1 MHKFCFLLLFS
12 FSFIVIS
19 AIQDHFDGLPN
30 KRLAD
35 EFDWRAYLE
44 LYPDLGKAFTTK
56 EEAWNHFKI
65 NGEREGRLFP
75 KLFPN
80 QPGLSVAHKKLLNYV
95 KSLDRRKIPV
105 EERTLVIY
113 NVLRNDAS
121 SSYEVIMNNL
131 QIFKSAVQMDSDET
145 STNFYWFN
153 VISEDNFLR
162 IHLPKHQWNS
172 AMVERSMAASDLFVH
187 FRTLTLL
194 KHTLRTKFQAILF
207 LNSGTRGPF
216 LKRQHGEWLKD
227 FRKLLFS
234 GSIGLVGTT
243 MNCEP
248 VPYVHSNIFMIRS
261 SVVSV
266 ILSEVF
272 SVPSYKHLLAANIT
286 RITFTGH
293 LLTNFG
299 YEIGLTQGL
308 LKNNWNIST
317 ILYEKRSSLLATSE
331 EPNYFTGACLPGMKL
346 LNHSLAPIVKNP
358 IRWCDLKIEEINFF
372 YWSNEIL
379 THYEHMVCNDLVIYM
394 SSLLTNLQ
402 KQEPDLTMYVPEA
415 IKASRIF
422 NLFRQYSQEIM
433 NPEIRFPL
441 PIKNTTVAL
450 GDNLQH
456 SVVGESPETVE
467 KYDNRVCFLIRTA
480 EMHDIETINNNKF
493 RSYSDLSS
501 FVIDLYDDTGINDIV
516 KCKDAIMIFQR
527 LFMFTNYS
535 VFSFILQHCF
545 ANRILTG

>member
-1 MHKFCFLLLFS
+1 M
-12 FSFIVIS
+12 ITN
-19 AIQDHFDGLPN
+19 AIQDHSDGFLN
-30 KRLAD
+30 KRLVD

-95 KSLDRRKIPV
+95 KSLDRRKVPV

-162 IHLPKHQWNS
+162 IHLPKHQWNA

-187 FRTLTLL
+187 FRTITLL

-216 LKRQHGEWLKD
+216 LRRQHGEWLKD
-227 FRKLLFS
+227 FHKLLFS

-261 SVVSV
+261 SVVST

-286 RITFTGH
+286 HTTFTGH

-308 LKNNWNIST
+308 LKSNWNITT
-317 ILYEKRSSLLATSE
+317 ILYEKRYTLTNFEQPS
-331 EPNYFTGACLPGMKL
+331 YFTGNCLPGMKL
-346 LNHSLAPIVKNP
+346 LNHSLAPVVKNP

-394 SSLLTNLQ
+394 SSLLTNLK
-402 KQEPDLTMYVPEA
+402 KQEPSLTMYVPEA

-433 NPEIRFPL
+433 NPEIYIPAL
-441 PIKNTTVAL
+441 TNNETIAIK
-450 GDNLQH
+450 DNNQV
-456 SVVGESPETVE
+456 SDVGQSPETVE
-467 KYDNRVCFLIRTA
+467 KFDNRVCFLIRTS
-480 EMHDIETINNNKF
+480 EMHDMETINNNKF
-493 RSYSDLSS
+493 RSYADLSS
-501 FVIDLYDDTGINDIV
+501 FVIDLYDDTGIDDIV
-516 KCKDAIMIFQR
+516 KCKETSI
-527 LFMFTNYS
+527 LFTFPY
-535 VFSFILQHCF
+535 
-545 ANRILTG
+545 